1 MQPPKE
7 IAKCY
12 SRFTDTHPR
21 TQYNEFHDDYTRD
34 VLSEFAGRLES
45 RKNLIERKTGEV
57 EENKK
62 LAIEASQTFASSGAN
77 TEQLA
82 TLERTL
88 SQLKK
93 SEEDV
98 KVAEDGLESLQTEK
112 DEKLSGEK
120 DQEHIEWLRTIG
132 LMDENNARE
141 ATTYAKELQ
150 RRLNAIPEQ
159 QWSVYKAGSTRKL
172 KSYATYMSQLA
183 TYYDKEFSEAQFC
196 VLLGVKDPN
205 HNVKLALEKLV
216 QLRIMQEQTNKQ
228 GATAYGLVT
237 TLRIHLRY
245 DPDESLEE
253 DLNTS
258 FREGHDIINSRKRK
272 KVSDTLE
279 ESDDTDGEGYDS
291 DDEQRSDDEDTD

>member
-12 SRFTDTHPR
+12 SRFTRTHPR
-21 TQYNEFHDDYTRD
+21 TQYNEFHDDYKRN
-34 VLSEFAGRLES
+34 VRREFAGRLES
-45 RKNLIERKTGEV
+45 RQNLIERKTDEV

-112 DEKLSGEK
+112 DEELSGEK
-120 DQEHIEWLRTIG
+120 DQEHIEWLLTIG

-150 RRLNAIPEQ
+150 RRLDAIPKG
-159 QWSVYKAGSTRKL
+159 QWNVFKNGSTRKL
-172 KSYATYMSQLA
+172 KLYATYMSQLA
-183 TYYDKEFSEAQFC
+183 TYYDREFSEAQFC

-205 HNVKLALEKLV
+205 HNVNLALEKLV
-216 QLRIMQEQTNKQ
+216 QLRIMQELTNQQ

-253 DLNTS
+253 ELNTS

-272 KVSDTLE
+272 KVGDTLE

-291 DDEQRSDDEDTD
+291 DDEQRSDDEDTP